1 MIVIFQLLN
10 KIADM
15 DELNIFMDKNNVN
28 TFRGK

>member
-15 DELNIFMDKNNVN
+15 DKLNIFMDKNNVD
-28 TFRGK
+28 TFRAK

>member
-15 DELNIFMDKNNVN
+15 DKLSIFMDKNNVD